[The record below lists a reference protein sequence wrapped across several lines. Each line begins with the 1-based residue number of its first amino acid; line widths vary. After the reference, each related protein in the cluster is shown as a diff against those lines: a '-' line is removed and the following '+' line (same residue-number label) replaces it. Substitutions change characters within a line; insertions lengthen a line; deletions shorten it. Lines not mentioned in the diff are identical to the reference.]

1 MRFVTG
7 ANEYV
12 ELDEVVRRVGRA
24 ALPPQLDDRLRTV
37 EEDLRAVRLRL
48 DALESLVP
56 PD

>member
-7 ANEYV
+7 PNEYM